1 MPPMETPPRVFLSYS
16 HDGKE
21 HEQRVLALAARLR
34 DEGIDAWI
42 DRYSAGPEEGWPR
55 WVADQLRRAD
65 FVVSVCTMSYRRS
78 FEGHNLPG
86 AGLGVNQEGYL
97 ITQDLYETG
106 HKTKKY
112 VAAAFGSPYSDVP
125 GELRGQPFFRLPQDY
140 EALYRYVSDQP
151 AVAPPALGQRRQL
164 PPLPAQSLGNR
175 HQSDITEFLTPEREE
190 LSRLAP
196 SNGVFL
202 SRLINPIKRESG
214 DNVTTVWMASRGP
227 LQYWIDSVRIRDYPQ
242 LGLGG
247 NPVVTVPLDAE
258 YRFTFEEGS
267 DVVHALNPA
276 LSIGPET
283 RLRVAFSIAMTMDRF
298 YHVGVVLL
306 WVQYHTS
313 DGRSGA
319 VALVETP
326 AGATHLAKLAGG
338 DVRYALS
345 CVHDVPQIVITP
357 EGLQRG
363 IEQEHLPPYCYVPIT
378 IGEWWSG
385 DWGRDRLLR
394 LRSEWQRALSDRTA
408 LTARLAEPQVR
419 QQLAEWLD
427 AAPDAVAADLS
438 GGLAD
443 PAATTELLHL
453 LDKSALEQ
461 VAFHGLAVRHLV
473 LGDDLLCQLLIERQG
488 WLAEGPFSDGAGR
501 FTSLAVVLAARP
513 SSRWVDVLALL
524 FQKLPEAGGAFFAA
538 TRSDLDAD
546 DLAHLERL
554 LGAPPATT
562 LYVRSSVNGW
572 TALQPLAYEGNGK
585 YRRTLFLPDGSH
597 QFKIAAADWADDTYG
612 ADRDDVWVTADT
624 TIALARGDGTRNL
637 WIAGT
642 RGGCR
647 YTFHVTVKGTEAT
660 LRVETEPS
668 AFSAEPSSS
677 GSN

>member
-1 MPPMETPPRVFLSYS
+1 METPPRVFLSYS
-16 HDGKE
+16 HDGEE
-21 HEQRVLALAARLR
+21 HEQRVLGLATRLR

-55 WVADQLRRAD
+55 WVADQLKRAD

-112 VAAAFGSPYSDVP
+112 VAAAFGSLYDDVP

-140 EALYRYVSDQP
+140 DALYRYVSNQP
-151 AVAPPALGQRRQL
+151 AVVPQALGQRRQL
-164 PPLPAQSLGNR
+164 PPLSAQSLGNL
-175 HQSDITEFLTPEREE
+175 HQADVTEVLAPEREE
-190 LSRLAP
+190 ISRLAP
-196 SNGVFL
+196 SDGVFL

-227 LQYWIDSVRIRDYPQ
+227 QQYWIDSVRIRDYPQ
-242 LGLGG
+242 FGLGG
-247 NPVVTVPLDAE
+247 NPVVTVPLDAQ

-283 RLRVAFSIAMTMDRF
+283 RQRVAFSIAVTMDRF
-298 YHVGVVLL
+298 YNFGVVLL
-306 WVQYHTS
+306 WVQYHAS

-326 AGATHLAKLAGG
+326 ASAARLARVAAG

-345 CVHDVPQIVITP
+345 RVHDSPQIVITP
-357 EGLQRG
+357 QGLQRG

-378 IGEWWSG
+378 IGEWSSY

-394 LRSEWQRALSDRTA
+394 LRSTWQGALSDRAA

-419 QQLAEWLD
+419 QQLAEWLT

-443 PAATTELLHL
+443 PVATTELLHL
-453 LDKSALEQ
+453 LDNAELEHVALD
-461 VAFHGLAVRHLV
+461 GLAVRHLV
-473 LGDDLLCQLLIERQG
+473 LGDDVLPQLLIDRKR
-488 WLAEGPFSDGAGR
+488 WLAEGPFTASARR
-501 FTSLAVVLAARP
+501 FTSLAAVLAVRP
-513 SSRWVDVLALL
+513 SLHWVDVLALL
-524 FQKLPEAGGAFFAA
+524 FQHLPEAGGAFFAA

-546 DLAHLERL
+546 DLARLERL
-554 LGAPPATT
+554 LGTPPATT
-562 LYVRSSVNGW
+562 LYVRSSLNGW
-572 TALQPLAYEGNGK
+572 AALQPLTYKGNGN
-585 YRRTLFLPDGSH
+585 YRTSLFLPYGSH
-597 QFKIAAADWADDTYG
+597 QFKIAAADWGDDTYG
-612 ADRDDVWVTADT
+612 ANRDGVWVTAGS
-624 TIALARGDGTRNL
+624 TIAMARGDGTQNL

-642 RGGCR
+642 RGGR
-647 YTFHVTVKGTEAT
+647 NYTFHVTVKGTEAT
-660 LRVETEPS
+660 LRVEMEPS
-668 AFSAEPSSS
+668 LFSAEPASS
-677 GSN
+677 GND